1 MKKED
6 CFYVGTIVGKYSFK
20 GVLLIKTDS
29 DSPEDYTTLES
40 IFVELNTGLVPFFIE
55 KCQLHKS
62 ALLRIKFDQV
72 NNEQEAETLIKKE
85 VYLPLSMLPP
95 LEGTKFYYHE
105 VIGFE
110 ILENDQPVGTVIKI
124 LDQGLQALFEIKKE
138 DGTLSLIPIH
148 DDFILEVN
156 RDSKRIHVQLPEGL
170 LDL

>member
-20 GVLLIKTDS
+20 GELLIKTDS
-29 DSPEDYTTLES
+29 DTPEDYTRLES

-72 NNEQEAETLIKKE
+72 NNEQEAESLLKKE
-85 VYLPLSMLPP
+85 VYLPLSMLPT
-95 LEGTKFYYHE
+95 LEDTKFYYHE

-110 ILENDQPVGTVIKI
+110 IIEENQSIGTVINI
-124 LDQGLQALFEIKKE
+124 LDQGMQALFEIKKK
-138 DGTLSLIPIH
+138 DGNLSLIPIH
-148 DDFILEVN
+148 DDLILEVN
-156 RDSKRIHVQLPEGL
+156 RDSKSIHVQLPEGL